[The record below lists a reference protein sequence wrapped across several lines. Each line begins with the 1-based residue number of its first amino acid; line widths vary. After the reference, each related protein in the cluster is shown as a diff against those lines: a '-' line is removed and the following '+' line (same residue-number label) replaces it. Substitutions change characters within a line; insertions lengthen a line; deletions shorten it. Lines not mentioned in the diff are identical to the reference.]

1 MAKQEGLQSAESKKP
16 RLFYGYI
23 VVLAAFVII
32 ALAFG
37 INYTFGVFFKPL
49 LAEFGWTRAVTSV
62 AYSLS
67 TLVAGFL
74 GIFAGKLSDR
84 FGAKIVS
91 IACGL
96 FLGSGFMLMSRVNAI
111 WQVYLFY
118 SLIIAAGI
126 GGSWPALIPAVA
138 KWFAKRRG
146 LMTGI
151 VVSGIGVGILIIPP
165 LASRLISIYEWR
177 SSYLIIGIISLVLI
191 LLAAQFLRQSP
202 RQIEQLPY
210 GENEVKRESSVSE
223 DQGVNFREAVHTKQF
238 WIVCTI
244 YFCFGFGLH
253 TVMVHIVPHATDLG
267 ISAANAVNI
276 LAMIG
281 GAGIFGS
288 ITMGSASDRIGIK
301 PSLIFTL
308 ILMLAA
314 LLWLQLAKEL
324 WMLYLFGIVFGLACR
339 SIIALQSLVTAELFG
354 LSSLG
359 ILVGSV
365 AFIYTI
371 GAALGPALSGH
382 IFDIT
387 GSYSLAFLADAIL
400 VAIALILALLLRPLR
415 SEGGEN
421 ETRRCT

>member
-1 MAKQEGLQSAESKKP
+1 
-16 RLFYGYI
+16 
-23 VVLAAFVII
+23 
-32 ALAFG
+32 
-37 INYTFGVFFKPL
+37 
-49 LAEFGWTRAVTSV
+49 
-62 AYSLS
+62 
-67 TLVAGFL
+67 
-74 GIFAGKLSDR
+74 
-84 FGAKIVS
+84 
-91 IACGL
+91 
-96 FLGSGFMLMSRVNAI
+96 
-111 WQVYLFY
+111 
-118 SLIIAAGI
+118 
-126 GGSWPALIPAVA
+126 
-138 KWFAKRRG
+138 
-146 LMTGI
+146 MTGI
-151 VVSGIGVGILIIPP
+151 VVSGIGFGILIIPP
-165 LASRLISIYEWR
+165 LASQLISTYDWR
-177 SSYLIIGIISLVLI
+177 SSYLIIGIIALVLI
-191 LLAAQFLRQSP
+191 LLAAQFLRQNP
-202 RQIEQLPY
+202 GQIGQLPY
-210 GENEVKRESSVSE
+210 GENEVKQESSVSE
-223 DQGVNFREAVHTKQF
+223 GRGVHFQEAVRTKQF

-253 TVMVHIVPHATDLG
+253 TIMVHIVPHATDLG
-267 ISAANAVNI
+267 ISAANAANI

-281 GAGIFGS
+281 GAGIVGS

-324 WMLYLFGIVFGLACR
+324 WMLYLFGIAFGLACR

-421 ETRRCT
+421 ETRRRA